1 MIFLQEMAKYYQI
14 IIFTASIQRLADLI
28 LNKIDPKRTLIK
40 HRLYRQHT
48 IMTPI
53 CAIKDLDR
61 LGRPLEK
68 TLIIDNRRQNFD
80 RQPDNGI
87 KCSTWTGNPND
98 RQLTTFKNFLQ
109 TVTFI

>member
-1 MIFLQEMAKYYQI
+1 
-14 IIFTASIQRLADLI
+14 
-28 LNKIDPKRTLIK
+28 
-40 HRLYRQHT
+40 
-48 IMTPI
+48 MTPI
-53 CAIKDLDR
+53 CAIKDLER

-98 RQLTTFKNFLQ
+98 RQLIIFKNFLEK
-109 TVTFI
+109 VVSDNPSDIRPHIAAFKRAFGK